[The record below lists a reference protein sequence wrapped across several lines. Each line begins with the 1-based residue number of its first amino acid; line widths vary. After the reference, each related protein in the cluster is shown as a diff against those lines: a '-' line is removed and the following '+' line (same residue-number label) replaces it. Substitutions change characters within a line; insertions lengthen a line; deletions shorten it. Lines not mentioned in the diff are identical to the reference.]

1 MNAEVIA
8 IDQDAAGKQGTRI
21 RAEGSSEVWAK
32 PLKQKGA
39 VAVLLFNRGVA
50 AADIS
55 ANWGE
60 VGLPSG
66 KAKVRDLWA
75 HSDRGVYTDSFK
87 ANVPTHGVVMLKIVS
102 TR

>member
-1 MNAEVIA
+1 MNAEVIT

-21 RAEGSSEVWAK
+21 RAEGGSEVWAK
-32 PLKQKGA
+32 PLKHKGA
-39 VAVLLFNRGVA
+39 VAVLLFNRGEA
-50 AADIS
+50 GADIS
-55 ANWGE
+55 AGWGE

-75 HSDRGVYTDSFK
+75 HADRGVFTDSFK
-87 ANVPTHGVVMLKIVS
+87 ASVPSHGVVMLKIVS